1 MFATLYKL
9 GEVYFL
15 LLSTTGFHIK
25 AKNEKFSAAGLRCGR
40 KLIYI

>member
-15 LLSTTGFHIK
+15 LLGTTGFHIK
-25 AKNEKFSAAGLRCGR
+25 AKNENFGAAGLGCGR
-40 KLIYI
+40 NLVYI